1 MPTTHPTTTPAGHG
15 MPWLFPLWR
24 SHQSLSILLLLAGCQ
39 LGGVSAGIS
48 SDPVGPTFDTSSLG
62 PPGGGRTGQ
71 LYGKSGRAR
80 VKADA
85 RGDTTA
91 DRSDAPSP
99 QRTASN
105 TSPAKTSSNRDLD
118 PLSDPADTSDTS
130 HDRPTAE
137 ASRTPARRALPVS
150 AEEPETLGTSPKPRA
165 IRTIPVDESEDFEGS
180 NE

>member
-15 MPWLFPLWR
+15 APWLPPLWR
-24 SHQSLSILLLLAGCQ
+24 SHQSLSILLLLTGCQ

-80 VKADA
+80 VKEDA
-85 RGDTTA
+85 QDDTAA
-91 DRSDAPSP
+91 DRSDAPSRA
-99 QRTASN
+99 RTAAS
-105 TSPAKTSSNRDLD
+105 TPPDKAGSRRGLD
-118 PLSDPADTSDTS
+118 RLSDSADSSDS
-130 HDRPTAE
+130 SDDRQTAA
-137 ASRTPARRALPVS
+137 ASSTPSRRALPVS

-165 IRTIPVDESEDFEGS
+165 IRTIPVDESEGS
-180 NE
+180 DE